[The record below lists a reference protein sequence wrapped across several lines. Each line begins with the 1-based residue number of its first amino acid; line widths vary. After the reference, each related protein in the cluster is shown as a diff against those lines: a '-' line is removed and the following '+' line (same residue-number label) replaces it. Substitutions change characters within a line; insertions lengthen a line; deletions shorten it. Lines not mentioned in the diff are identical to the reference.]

1 MLKHHRHVNVGHKGH
16 ILVGIPATENV
27 LVACWECQDK
37 TERMKNLHDDIQ
49 KNLPYVLPMAVDHYG
64 HAVNRIR
71 MLHHFDDQEDERVRF
86 LMEPFERLYD
96 LRRFFNQRII
106 EMSPWRGI
114 STIIAQNGKLT
125 IKEVK
130 RKPQPSYT
138 GFF

>member
-1 MLKHHRHVNVGHKGH
+1 M
-16 ILVGIPATENV
+16 
-27 LVACWECQDK
+27 
-37 TERMKNLHDDIQ
+37 
-49 KNLPYVLPMAVDHYG
+49 KNLPYALPMAVDHYG
-64 HAVNRIR
+64 HAISRIR
-71 MLHHFDDQEDERVRF
+71 MLVYFDDQEDERVRF

-114 STIIAQNGKLT
+114 STTITQNGKLV
-125 IKEVK
+125 IEEVK